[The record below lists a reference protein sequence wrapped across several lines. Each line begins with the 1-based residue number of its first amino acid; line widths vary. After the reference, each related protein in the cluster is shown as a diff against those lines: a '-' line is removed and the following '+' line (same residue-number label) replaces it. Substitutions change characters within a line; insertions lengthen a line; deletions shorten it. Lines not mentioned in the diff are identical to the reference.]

1 MTSGYDIEIGDLAR
15 HFRRRDGSLVRAI
28 DGIDLNVAAGEFVV
42 LLGASGCGKTTL
54 LRAIAGLEGA
64 DRGHIGV
71 GGRRV
76 FDAATRLVVSP
87 EKRRIGMMF
96 QSYALWPHMT
106 ILENVRFPLKMQG
119 AEQAEMTQKVDR
131 VVDMMNLRELLAQH
145 PNQLSGGQQQRVALA
160 RAMVCSDK
168 LVLFDEPLSNVD
180 AKVREHLRTELGLMQ
195 RELGFTA
202 VYVTH
207 DQEEAMALADR
218 IVILGGGKIWQVG
231 TPDEIYTTPRDAR
244 VAAFVGSANILSGQ
258 VTARGPEVEVD
269 CAFGALRLPTDRV
282 TARRREVAIVSR
294 PEHWRFGEV
303 SGAVAVPGTVRLV
316 TNFGPHRDYIV
327 DVAGNRLRIRSSG
340 AVKAVAGENVICSI
354 DPGDLQILDH
364 NADEVVA

>member
-1 MTSGYDIEIGDLAR
+1 MTSGYNIEIGDLAR

-28 DGIDLNVAAGEFVV
+28 DGIDLEVAAGEFVV

-64 DRGHIGV
+64 DRGFIGV

-76 FDAATRLVVSP
+76 FDAATRLVVPP

-106 ILENVRFPLKMQG
+106 ILENIRFPLKMQG
-119 AEQAEMTQKVDR
+119 ADQAEMTQKVDR
-131 VVDMMNLRELLAQH
+131 VVDMMNLRDLLAQH

-160 RAMVCSDK
+160 RAMVCSEK

-218 IVILGGGKIWQVG
+218 IVILGGGKIWQTG
-231 TPDEIYTTPRDAR
+231 TPDEVYATPRDAR
-244 VAAFVGSANILSGQ
+244 VAAFVGSANILSGRVIVREAQ
-258 VTARGPEVEVD
+258 VEVD
-269 CAFGALRLPTDRV
+269 CAFGLLRLPADRV
-282 TARRREVAIVSR
+282 KAVGTEVAIVTR
-294 PEHWRFGEV
+294 PEDWRFGEAA
-303 SGAVAVPGTVRLV
+303 GAVSTPGVVRLV

-327 DVAGNRLRIRSSG
+327 DVAGNRLRVRSSG
-340 AVKAVAGENVICSI
+340 SIKARVGEPVVCSI
-354 DPGDLQILDH
+354 DPADLQVLDH
-364 NADEVVA
+364 NADEVAA